1 MIIVFGTPSMAKG
14 STQTDIC
21 IIGAGPHGLAAAVHL
36 RQADPNLIITTID
49 RRPSWLTTWSE
60 QFARAEIKTLRSP
73 AVHHPAPDPYALP
86 DFIRSQGLAQ
96 SGLPYNLPTTCAFE
110 QFCRFLIDHY
120 DLEPPLATPPWQI
133 TSRGRE
139 LRIECSDHII
149 SARNVIVATNP
160 HRRNIPAWIEP
171 LLGQRAGL
179 IASGYDVDLRALPG
193 LDGDR
198 VVVVGGGLTAAHL
211 ALGAASRGATVQ
223 LISRENL
230 RVRDFDTAPGWLG
243 PKYLNFFHAELDPA
257 RRLAIA
263 SKALAGGSM
272 PNWVHQRLM
281 DISGAGQIDLRESTV
296 VRRATLSPDKT
307 GLLELSDGL
316 TVPADRVWLATGT
329 RTDANAIRSL
339 RPLLD
344 DVDSIGGLPIVDTNL
359 RLGPH
364 RAFVMGRLTTLS
376 LGPASGNLWGAQR
389 AAQRITQCITG
400 VDLECTGIETTAT
413 PAPRP

>member
-1 MIIVFGTPSMAKG
+1 
-14 STQTDIC
+14 
-21 IIGAGPHGLAAAVHL
+21 
-36 RQADPNLIITTID
+36 
-49 RRPSWLTTWSE
+49 
-60 QFARAEIKTLRSP
+60 
-73 AVHHPAPDPYALP
+73 
-86 DFIRSQGLAQ
+86 
-96 SGLPYNLPTTCAFE
+96 
-110 QFCRFLIDHY
+110 
-120 DLEPPLATPPWQI
+120 
-133 TSRGRE
+133 
-139 LRIECSDHII
+139 
-149 SARNVIVATNP
+149 
-160 HRRNIPAWIEP
+160 
-171 LLGQRAGL
+171 
-179 IASGYDVDLRALPG
+179 
-193 LDGDR
+193 
-198 VVVVGGGLTAAHL
+198 
-211 ALGAASRGATVQ
+211 
-223 LISRENL
+223 
-230 RVRDFDTAPGWLG
+230 
-243 PKYLNFFHAELDPA
+243 
-257 RRLAIA
+257 
-263 SKALAGGSM
+263 M